1 MRWQHD
7 AMSPVRWFFIIGG
20 FVFLLAALF
29 VRELSFDGA
38 DEAALTF
45 LLIGV
50 FWAGPQLLMMLF
62 SQRSGR

>member
-1 MRWQHD
+1 
-7 AMSPVRWFFIIGG
+7 
-20 FVFLLAALF
+20 VFLLAALF